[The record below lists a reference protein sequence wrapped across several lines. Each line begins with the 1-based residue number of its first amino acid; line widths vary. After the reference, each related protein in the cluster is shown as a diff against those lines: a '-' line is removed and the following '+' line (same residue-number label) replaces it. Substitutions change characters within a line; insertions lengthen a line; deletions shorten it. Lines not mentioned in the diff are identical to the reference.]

1 MSDVAYPRTKAL
13 PQVATPNST
22 PLHAFGA
29 LLLRDLAVLRKNL
42 IEFMLR
48 TVMQPLLFVFV
59 FTYVFP
65 KIGQGVGGS
74 GKGEASFA
82 SLLVAG
88 VIAIAC
94 IFQGIQAVALPLVQE
109 FGYSR
114 EIEDRVMAPLP
125 VWAVAFQKLL
135 AGAIQGLIAAA
146 IVFPLAVFIPL
157 TKVELHIDWIRLLT
171 LLPLAALAGASLGLV
186 IGTRV
191 SPRRVPLIFGVVVIP
206 ITFLGAT
213 YYSWAALDKIP
224 WLQDLVL
231 INPLVYMAEA
241 MRASLI
247 PDVPHMAMWAI
258 YGGLIVVT
266 AILGWFGITGFRNR
280 VVS

>member
-1 MSDVAYPRTKAL
+1 MSDVATPRLKAL
-13 PQVATPNST
+13 PQVKTPHST

-29 LLLRDLAVLRKNL
+29 LLLRDLAVLRKTIL
-42 IEFMLR
+42 EFMLR

-65 KIGQGVGGS
+65 KIGQSVGGKEGAAAFS
-74 GKGEASFA
+74 N
-82 SLLVAG
+82 LLVAG

-146 IVFPLAVFIPL
+146 IVFPMAVFIPV
-157 TKVELHIDWIRLLT
+157 TKVTLHVQWIRLLT
-171 LLPLAALAGASLGLV
+171 LLPLAALAGAALGLV

-213 YYSWAALDKIP
+213 YYSWAALGRIP
-224 WLQDLVL
+224 WLKYLVL
-231 INPLVYMAEA
+231 VNPLVYMAEG

-247 PDVPHMAMWAI
+247 PDTPHMSLWAI
-258 YGGLIVVT
+258 YAGLIGVT
-266 AILGWFGITGFRNR
+266 SLLGWVGIAGFRNR